1 MKRLTTNCPDNN
13 LDAALNLFY
22 IKDFETWVRGGGDGP
37 DYPDIRLYD
46 FIRKAAKIL
55 LPDLD
60 FPMDDDGVDYAMG
73 ELLLDGPD
81 EPTGLLALLY
91 TAAWSYAELR
101 GRLMQYEDTEM
112 TPGEVKSMQ
121 EEHFSGL
128 EMAKLHSALME
139 LKKYQEADR
148 DGRLVMPPCKVG
160 DTVWAASGKIIKCEI
175 DEMCLRDGGGIEYL
189 VTFDCD
195 GANCKGCP
203 FNRWEQDCSGE
214 RYCECEYGCSSFKD
228 SDIGKTIFLTS
239 EEAKAALEATKDGN

>member
-60 FPMDDDGVDYAMG
+60 FPMDDDVVDYAMG

-101 GRLMQYEDTEM
+101 GRLMQYEDTGL
-112 TPGEVKSMQ
+112 TPAEFAAYWTFIQDLIGNPKSINPLPESEKTPKTDLSNRTVFRAPDDAQKRKASAKRTLPMSAGEIVRSYKQ
-121 EEHFSGL
+121 AAKPEEQISILAELNACSVDEIREILLQLGVEL
-128 EMAKLHSALME
+128 PKAKKRQPGRP
-139 LKKYQEADR
+139 KK
-148 DGRLVMPPCKVG
+148 GSV
-160 DTVWAASGKIIKCEI
+160 
-175 DEMCLRDGGGIEYL
+175 
-189 VTFDCD
+189 
-195 GANCKGCP
+195 
-203 FNRWEQDCSGE
+203 
-214 RYCECEYGCSSFKD
+214 
-228 SDIGKTIFLTS
+228 
-239 EEAKAALEATKDGN
+239 

>member
-101 GRLMQYEDTEM
+101 GRLMQYEDT
-112 TPGEVKSMQ
+112 
-121 EEHFSGL
+121 GL
-128 EMAKLHSALME
+128 EPAMCANYKTFEDEAISKGVPFKRIVELME
-139 LKKYQEADR
+139 ADKA
-148 DGRLVMPPCKVG
+148 GRLVVLPVRPVLTQSIGSMLYIIEDGEIVEDSLCEALVG
-160 DTVWAASGKIIKCEI
+160 MGSNGEI
-175 DEMCLRDGGGIEYL
+175 NIFYTTLSDQIS
-189 VTFDCD
+189 F
-195 GANCKGCP
+195 
-203 FNRWEQDCSGE
+203 EQA
-214 RYCECEYGCSSFKD
+214 
-228 SDIGKTIFLTS
+228 DIGKTVFLTR
-239 EEAKAALEATKDGN
+239 EAAEKARRANG